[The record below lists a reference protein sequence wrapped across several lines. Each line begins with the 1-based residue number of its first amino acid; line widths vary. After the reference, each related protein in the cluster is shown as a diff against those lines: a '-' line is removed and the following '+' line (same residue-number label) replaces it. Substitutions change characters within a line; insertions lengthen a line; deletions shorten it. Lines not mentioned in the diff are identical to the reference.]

1 MQYAPSSLT
10 RHADRLRELLSRKT
24 VRATVMVTS
33 AMVFQKGVQFVS
45 NLILTRLLF
54 PGAFG
59 IMALCWAI
67 LTGLTM
73 FSDVGLR
80 PAILNSPRGDEPGFM
95 NTAWTIQI
103 VVGCL
108 ICLAAIITSLP
119 LASIYHEPDLTGI
132 LITISTSMVILGFR
146 PVTLLVAERNM
157 QVHYEL
163 IVNTAS
169 QVLTLI
175 ATATLAYFYRS
186 VYALAA
192 GAVIG
197 AVISTTLAWIIA
209 PRHRHRLMLDPQS
222 IAEVRK
228 FTGWIFFA
236 TAFNFLG
243 SQGSRLVQGLVLTVS
258 QLGILSLAQTIANI
272 PGEFASRLSS
282 AVALPKIAQVNRDD
296 THRQTAVTRRLH
308 EWYALFLVLAYV
320 PLWAIA
326 PLAVRFLY
334 DSRYWDAGKLL
345 QLLCSNAMATNLPAI
360 YTSAFLAIGKVHIS
374 LKIQMTSAITMIA
387 GIAAGYHLGGINGLI
402 MGMTA
407 GAFATYCVI
416 AIEAIRHGIA
426 QLRVDALFWLA
437 VVALTLHSAGAF

>member
-1 MQYAPSSLT
+1 MQYAPSILT
-10 RHADRLRELLSRKT
+10 RNADRLRELLSRKT
-24 VRATVMVTS
+24 VRATAMVTS

-54 PGAFG
+54 PSAFG

-80 PAILNSPRGDEPGFM
+80 PAILNSPRGDEPSFM

-108 ICLAAIITSLP
+108 ICLGAIVTSLP
-119 LASIYHEPDLTGI
+119 LAAIYDEPDLTGI
-132 LITISTSMVILGFR
+132 LITISTSMVILGLR

-163 IVNTAS
+163 IVNTVS

-175 ATATLAYFYRS
+175 ATAALAYFYRS
-186 VYALAA
+186 VYALAF
-192 GAVIG
+192 GAVLG
-197 AVISTTLAWIIA
+197 AVISTALAWIIA
-209 PRHRHRLMLDPQS
+209 PRHRHRLMLDRES

-236 TAFNFLG
+236 TAFTFLG
-243 SQGSRLVQGLVLTVS
+243 NQGSRLIQGLMLTVS

-272 PGEFASRLSS
+272 PGEFATRLAS
-282 AVALPKIAQVNRDD
+282 AVALPKIAQVNREDA
-296 THRQTAVTRRLH
+296 RQQVAITRRLH
-308 EWYALFLVLAYV
+308 EWYALFLVVAYV
-320 PLWAIA
+320 PLWAVA

-334 DSRYWDAGKLL
+334 DPRYWDAGRLL
-345 QLLCSNAMATNLPAI
+345 QLLCSNSMATNLTAI
-360 YTSAFLAIGKVHIS
+360 YTSAFLAIGKVRVS
-374 LKIQMTSAITMIA
+374 FKIQVTSAISTSA
-387 GIAAGYHLGGINGLI
+387 GIAAGYHLGGISGLI
-402 MGMTA
+402 IGMTA
-407 GAFATYCVI
+407 GAFVTYCVI
-416 AIEAIRHGIA
+416 ALEAAKHGMA
-426 QLRVDALFWLA
+426 RLRVDALFWLA
-437 VVALTLHSAGAF
+437 VVGLTLQSAG